1 MLPNLEQL
9 LCCECV
15 YDVLFIMMM
24 MIKSDYLL
32 DDCEYFLCWQLTRFW
47 NSYSIVTAL
56 NIYDNDILFI
66 INYYYYY

>member
-15 YDVLFIMMM
+15 YEDLLFIMMMM

-32 DDCEYFLCWQLTRFW
+32 DDCEYFLCWQLTR
-47 NSYSIVTAL
+47 YSILVTAL
-56 NIYDNDILFI
+56 NI
-66 INYYYYY
+66 